1 MFRSTTSL
9 FLACLLVACGGEAK
23 KDTKPEAKKDAPA
36 VDAGKKAPEP
46 AKPAPEATPPA
57 AEKSEFKPDEAWST
71 LSGMSHMDRMTKFKD
86 GVTINGAV
94 AKVVDDPAGE
104 YELQLDAGGGNTVQ
118 LRFQDFGKAA
128 KDKKLAA
135 GATVSA
141 AKCSPTNPQGNMMA
155 FVGCELK

>member
-1 MFRSTTSL
+1 MFRSTPSL
-9 FLACLLVACGGEAK
+9 LLACFLVACGGEAK

-36 VDAGKKAPEP
+36 ADA
-46 AKPAPEATPPA
+46 AKPAPEAPKPA
-57 AEKSEFKPDEAWST
+57 PVAEKSEFKPDEAWST

-104 YELQLDAGGGNTVQ
+104 YELQLDAGGGNTIQ
-118 LRFQDFGKAA
+118 LRFQDFGKAS
-128 KDKKLAA
+128 KDKKIAA